1 MIPGTSIAT
10 FRDYPA
16 MSALRRFRPSR
27 PILPASWCPACPNL
41 GGSQLA
47 QCAFRFARRVALREF
62 LSSPACEN
70 ILLFRNSDLPCG
82 LAIPPRLQRGVS
94 RSSRHARRVAVDA
107 DVPIDE
113 RHDRGRRSRVVLAR
127 PCRRQVGDDACASWP
142 TTVANAGSPGRAR
155 SKP

>member
-70 ILLFRNSDLPCG
+70 ILLFRNSELPCG
-82 LAIPPRLQRGVS
+82 LAIPPRLQRRVS

-107 DVPIDE
+107 ICRPTSGIDADGQVVWSW
-113 RHDRGRRSRVVLAR
+113 RAHAGAKSAAMLTHRGRRRW
-127 PCRRQVGDDACASWP
+127 QTSWF
-142 TTVANAGSPGRAR
+142 TGESA
-155 SKP
+155 K